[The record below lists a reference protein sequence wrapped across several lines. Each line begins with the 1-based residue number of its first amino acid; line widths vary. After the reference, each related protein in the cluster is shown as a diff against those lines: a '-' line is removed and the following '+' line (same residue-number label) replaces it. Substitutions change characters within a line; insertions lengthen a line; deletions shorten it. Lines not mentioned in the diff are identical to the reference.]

1 MFEEGSYRRRPRGF
15 RRKCQ
20 SIQAAVAAGKGGSFL
35 TSVNGT
41 IIPTNNINTTATNN
55 HPSSTTTASSS
66 SSLTNT
72 ASGNGPLIN
81 GHINYATNGM
91 SDNTNVVG
99 QSQVSQSCTGGND
112 VINNGNS
119 NTPVINGS
127 NGTSNGTLDLD
138 ISLIHR
144 TNSNNT
150 EFELTSLPSLTP
162 SGTHFGYDPSSF
174 VTYHHAHHAHHHNPF
189 STTSSSSTALPSID
203 STFAHSASLSFSHTA
218 PSSSSSSSSP
228 QPIISSV
235 VSISASTPTY
245 ATTLH
250 QDESGTTSIEYTN
263 SLQACQYGTIEP
275 HLIDHHHHHSHTP
288 QHHHHHQHPHSQS
301 FSQLWPNTNSG
312 GFMLPSANGSGNSYS
327 VTLSPHF
334 LKNHHPY
341 ANYMGGD
348 GTTNNHHNGGS
359 SKMSSLLTNNNGS
372 NHSSP
377 TSQSSSSLSS
387 FGSSTNF
394 MAHSH
399 HSHHLS
405 NSHTHLN
412 HHSQNGNGIGINPNH
427 STAATTT
434 TATTQHHHHLQP
446 ASPYVA
452 SAMLNDLSNA
462 AQNTHLRNAFTV
474 YGTGELA
481 SSASPPQ
488 CSPGTTHASSAAA
501 ATAAAT
507 AALIN
512 SLHQHVGVGEFNQP
526 ASAASSSIYLGQR
539 GSVIDHGQSVLE
551 YHGSQST
558 SSDVA
563 TIANRTIV
571 SASSCHAGVA
581 NNGNVGG
588 LITATPASSTS
599 ISNSC

>member
-1 MFEEGSYRRRPRGF
+1 MPTSSLSSINSMSTSSSSEIAMTTSLDVNDQEVTTTKKNGSNARRAEKPPYSYIALIVMAIQQSQSKRMTLSEIYQFLQQKFPFFRGSYQGWKNSVRHNLSLNECFIKLPKNIGRPGKGHYWTIDPASEFMFEEGSYRRRPRGF

-150 EFELTSLPSLTP
+150 EFELTSLP
-162 SGTHFGYDPSSF
+162 
-174 VTYHHAHHAHHHNPF
+174 
-189 STTSSSSTALPSID
+189 I
-203 STFAHSASLSFSHTA
+203 
-218 PSSSSSSSSP
+218 
-228 QPIISSV
+228 
-235 VSISASTPTY
+235 
-245 ATTLH
+245 
-250 QDESGTTSIEYTN
+250 
-263 SLQACQYGTIEP
+263 
-275 HLIDHHHHHSHTP
+275 
-288 QHHHHHQHPHSQS
+288 
-301 FSQLWPNTNSG
+301 
-312 GFMLPSANGSGNSYS
+312 
-327 VTLSPHF
+327 TLSPHF
-334 LKNHHPY
+334 LKSHHSY

-412 HHSQNGNGIGINPNH
+412 HHSQNGNGIGLNPNH

-474 YGTGELA
+474 YGT
-481 SSASPPQ
+481 
-488 CSPGTTHASSAAA
+488 
-501 ATAAAT
+501 
-507 AALIN
+507 
-512 SLHQHVGVGEFNQP
+512 
-526 ASAASSSIYLGQR
+526 
-539 GSVIDHGQSVLE
+539 VIDHGQSVLE